1 MLHPAERVAH
11 WLHPLLATMGAL
23 LLSLAFLGSA
33 HAEARLRA
41 APVASG
47 EHITFGDLFDNA
59 GAAASQ
65 RVARAPA
72 AGQQVVFD
80 APILQ
85 TRANL
90 AGISWRNGEG
100 VSRVVV
106 SGAAAVSRVPATAR
120 PSVAAS
126 QPAVLPID
134 GPSEIAVLT
143 RSIARGETID
153 ASDVMWMETP
163 ANTPRD
169 AITDADAMI
178 GKTARRALQPDRPI
192 RSADLMETPV
202 VRRGE
207 TITLLYESGGLRLT
221 MRGRALANATAGET
235 VRVTN
240 LSSNRTVE
248 AIAESEGVARVM
260 SSGTSTTIIANAGV
274 R

>member
-1 MLHPAERVAH
+1 MLHPAERVPH
-11 WLHPLLATMGAL
+11 WLHPLLASMAAL
-23 LLSLAFLGSA
+23 LLSLAVLGSA
-33 HAEARLRA
+33 HAEARLRP
-41 APVASG
+41 APVAAG
-47 EHITFGDLFDNA
+47 DHITFGDLFDNA
-59 GAAASQ
+59 GVAASQ

-72 AGQQVVFD
+72 AGQQIVFD

-85 TRANL
+85 SRANL
-90 AGISWRNGEG
+90 AGISWRNSEG

-106 SGAAAVSRVPATAR
+106 SGAANGAR
-120 PSVAAS
+120 QAVAAT
-126 QPAVLPID
+126 PARSSATETPRET
-134 GPSEIAVLT
+134 PREIAVLT
-143 RSIARGETID
+143 RSLARGETIE
-153 ASDVMWMETP
+153 ASDVMWMDSP

-169 AITDADAMI
+169 AMTDADAMI

-192 RSADLMETPV
+192 RSSDLMETPV

-207 TITLLYESGGLRLT
+207 VITLLYESGGMRLT

-248 AIAESEGVARVM
+248 AIAERDGVARVM
-260 SSGTSTTIIANAGV
+260 SSGTSTTITANSGV